1 MNLII
6 DIGNSLTKYAVFENR
21 KLLHLETSG
30 SNLFLTKIKD
40 IFENFPKVEHAI
52 ISSVGKLENKE
63 KEVLALFCKVYVLS
77 HTSKVPFKNSYAT
90 PSTLG
95 MDRIALVTAGFYQYP
110 RSNVLI
116 IDMGTCITYDMLN
129 DAGEYIGGAISPGL
143 QMRYKAMHGQTQK
156 LPLLTPEDILDFVGN
171 STETCMHSGV
181 IYGMVHELNGVI
193 DQYHA
198 RFQDL
203 TVILTGGD
211 SQFFVKRLKNSIFAN
226 SKFLVEG
233 LNCLLEYNKS

>member
-1 MNLII
+1 MNLVI

-21 KLLHLETSG
+21 RLLHLETSE
-30 SNLFLTKIKD
+30 SSLFLSKVKD
-40 IFENFPKVEHAI
+40 VFENYPKVEYAL

-63 KEVLALFCKVYVLS
+63 KEVLALFCKVHVLS

-90 PSTLG
+90 PNTLG
-95 MDRIALVTAGFYQYP
+95 MDRIALATAAFYQYP
-110 RSNVLI
+110 RRNVLV
-116 IDMGTCITYDMLN
+116 IDMGTCITYDMMN
-129 DAGEYIGGAISPGL
+129 DAGEYIGGAISPGFH
-143 QMRYKAMHGQTQK
+143 MRYKAMHSQTEN
-156 LPLLTPEDILDFVGN
+156 LPLLTPQDLLDFVGN

-181 IYGMVHELNGVI
+181 INGLVNELDGTI
-193 DQYHA
+193 DQYRA

>member
-1 MNLII
+1 MNLVV

-21 KLLHLETSG
+21 KLLHFETSE
-30 SNLFLTKIKD
+30 SNLFLSKIKD
-40 IFENFPKVEHAI
+40 VFESFPKVEHAI
-52 ISSVGKLENKE
+52 ISTVGQLENKE
-63 KEVLALFCKVYVLS
+63 KEILALFCKVHVLS

-90 PSTLG
+90 PNTLG
-95 MDRIALVTAGFYQYP
+95 MDRIALATAAFYQYA
-110 RSNVLI
+110 RKNALV
-116 IDMGTCITYDMLN
+116 IDMGTCITYDMIN
-129 DAGEYIGGAISPGL
+129 DSGEYIGGAISPGL
-143 QMRYKAMHGQTQK
+143 HMRYKAMHAQTEK
-156 LPLLTPEDILDFVGN
+156 LPLLAPEDLLDFIGN
-171 STETCMHSGV
+171 STESCMHSGV
-181 IYGMVHELNGVI
+181 INGLINELDGTI

>member
-1 MNLII
+1 MNLVI

-21 KLLHLETSG
+21 RLLHLETSD
-30 SNLFLTKIKD
+30 SNLFLSKIKD
-40 IFENFPKVEHAI
+40 VFENYPKIEYAL

-63 KEVLALFCKVYVLS
+63 KEVLALFCKVHVLS

-90 PSTLG
+90 PNTLG
-95 MDRIALVTAGFYQYP
+95 MDRIALATAAFYQYP
-110 RSNVLI
+110 RKNVLV
-116 IDMGTCITYDMLN
+116 IDMGTCITYDLMN
-129 DAGEYIGGAISPGL
+129 DAGEYIGGAISPGFH
-143 QMRYKAMHGQTQK
+143 MRYKAMHAQTEK
-156 LPLLTPEDILDFVGN
+156 LPLLTPEDLLDFVGN

-181 IYGMVHELNGVI
+181 INGLINELDGTI
-193 DQYHA
+193 DQYRA

>member
-1 MNLII
+1 MNLVI
-6 DIGNSLTKYAVFENR
+6 DLGNSLTKYAVFENR
-21 KLLHLETSG
+21 KLLHLETSE
-30 SNLFLTKIKD
+30 SNLFLSKIKD
-40 IFENFPKVEHAI
+40 VFESFPRIEYAI
-52 ISSVGKLENKE
+52 ISSVGQLENKE
-63 KEVLALFCKVYVLS
+63 KEVLALFCKVHVLS
-77 HTSKVPFKNSYAT
+77 HASKMPFKNSYAT
-90 PSTLG
+90 PHTLG
-95 MDRIALVTAGFYQYP
+95 MDRIALATAAFYQYP
-110 RSNVLI
+110 RKNTLV
-116 IDMGTCITYDMLN
+116 IDMGTCITYDMVN

-143 QMRYKAMHGQTQK
+143 LMRYKAMHSQTEK

-181 IYGMVHELNGVI
+181 VNGLVNELDGTIEQYG
-193 DQYHA
+193 A

>member
-1 MNLII
+1 MNLVI

-21 KLLHLETSG
+21 RLLQLETSE
-30 SNLFLTKIKD
+30 STLFLSKVKD
-40 IFENFPKVEHAI
+40 IFENYPKVEHAL
-52 ISSVGKLENKE
+52 ISSVGKLENRE
-63 KEVLALFCKVYVLS
+63 KEILALFCKVHVLS

-90 PSTLG
+90 PHTLG
-95 MDRIALVTAGFYQYP
+95 MDRIALATGAFYQYP
-110 RSNVLI
+110 RKNVLV
-116 IDMGTCITYDMLN
+116 IDMGTCVTYDMIN
-129 DAGEYIGGAISPGL
+129 DAGEYIGGAISPGFH
-143 QMRYKAMHGQTQK
+143 MRYKAMHSQTEK
-156 LPLLTPEDILDFVGN
+156 LPLLTPEDFLDFVGN
-171 STETCMHSGV
+171 STESCMHSGV
-181 IYGMVHELNGVI
+181 INGLVNELDGTI

>member
-1 MNLII
+1 MNLVI

-21 KLLHLETSG
+21 RLLHLETSE
-30 SNLFLTKIKD
+30 SNLFLSKIKD

-63 KEVLALFCKVYVLS
+63 KEILALFCKVHVLS
-77 HTSKVPFKNSYAT
+77 HASKMPFKNSYAT
-90 PSTLG
+90 PYTLG
-95 MDRIALVTAGFYQYP
+95 MDRIALATAAFYQYP
-110 RSNVLI
+110 RKNALV
-116 IDMGTCITYDMLN
+116 IDMGTCVTYDMIN

-143 QMRYKAMHGQTQK
+143 QMRYKAMHSQTEK
-156 LPLLTPEDILDFVGN
+156 LPLLSPEDILDFVGN

-181 IYGMVHELNGVI
+181 VNGLLNELNGTI
-193 DQYHA
+193 EQYHA

>member
-1 MNLII
+1 MNLVI
-6 DIGNSLTKYAVFENR
+6 DIGNTLVKYAVFENNR
-21 KLLHLETSG
+21 ILHMETSESG
-30 SNLFLTKIKD
+30 LFLSMIKQLYQLHPR
-40 IFENFPKVEHAI
+40 IERAI

-63 KEVLALFCKVYVLS
+63 KDIVSLFSKVHVLS
-77 HTSKVPFKNSYAT
+77 HQSRVPFKNSYAT

-95 MDRIALVTAGFYQYP
+95 MDRIALATAAFYKYP
-110 RSNVLI
+110 RSNALI
-116 IDMGTCITYDMLN
+116 IDAGSCITYDLVN

-143 QMRYKAMHGQTQK
+143 NMRFKAMHNQTQN
-156 LPLLTPEDILDFVGN
+156 LPLLQPEEFMDFIGN
-171 STETCMHSGV
+171 STEACMQSGV
-181 IYGMVHELNGVI
+181 INGLVQEIDGVI
-193 DQYHA
+193 NQYHS

-233 LNCLLEYNKS
+233 LNYLLEYNKS